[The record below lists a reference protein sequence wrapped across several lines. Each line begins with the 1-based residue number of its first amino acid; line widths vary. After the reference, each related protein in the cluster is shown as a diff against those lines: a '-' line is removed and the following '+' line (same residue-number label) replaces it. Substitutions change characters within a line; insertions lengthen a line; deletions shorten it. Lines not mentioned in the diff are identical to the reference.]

1 MASAGVAEFA
11 ATGTFNELER
21 RVLRA
26 MRVAFGED
34 VVGAAML
41 TAATKPEFGD
51 YQCNAAMGLAK
62 TLKLKPRD
70 VATKIVEA
78 LDVAPICEAPSIA
91 GPGFINL
98 TLAPAFV
105 NSRVVAALGDQD
117 KRLGISRVAK
127 PQKIVVDFSSP
138 NIAKEMHVGHLR
150 STIIGDSLSRLLE
163 FKGHDV
169 LRLNHVGD
177 WGTQFGMLIVY
188 LREVAPHALDADVGI
203 DLGDLVEFYK
213 KAKARFDEDEAF
225 QDAARREV
233 VALQSGAEET
243 VRGWQ
248 LLCAQ
253 SRAAFDE
260 VYSALDVRLTERG
273 ESFYNPYLSSV
284 ITGLQEK
291 GLAVEDGGAQC
302 VFLEGYKNREG
313 KPQPLIVQK
322 SDGGFMYAT
331 TDLAAIR
338 YRLGEDHATRVL
350 YVTDVGQAVH
360 FEQVF
365 QVARRAGWLPTDG
378 SVSLEHVPFGLVQGE
393 DGKKFKTRS
402 GDTVRLMDLLEE
414 AVRIA
419 RADFE
424 ARLTEDGREE
434 TSEYIEGVARTVGIG
449 AVKYADLKNNR
460 VSNYRFSYAKMLALT
475 GNTAPYMLYAYARI
489 QGIYRKGD
497 VDVVAD
503 AAAGRLTLCLEA
515 PEELILAKT
524 ALRLCEVLDD
534 LERELK
540 PNVLCEFMFD
550 LAQRFN
556 QFYENC
562 PVLGA
567 EDSTTRASRLALCE
581 LCAQTL
587 KLSFNL
593 LGIKTLERL

>member
-1 MASAGVAEFA
+1 MADNS
-11 ATGTFNELER
+11 TFHELEN
-21 RVLRA
+21 RVVSA
-26 MRVAFGED
+26 MRTAFGDEIQ
-34 VVGAAML
+34 ARALL
-41 TAATKPEFGD
+41 TPATKPEFGD
-51 YQCNAAMGLAK
+51 YQCNAAMGIAK

-70 VATKIVEA
+70 VAARIVDA
-78 LDVAPICEAPSIA
+78 LDVTPLCCTPEIA

-98 TLAPAFV
+98 TLAPEFV
-105 NSRVVAALGDQD
+105 NERVVRALGDEGG
-117 KRLGISRVAK
+117 RLGVPRVTA
-127 PQKIVVDFSSP
+127 PAKIVVDFSSP

-150 STIIGDSLSRLLE
+150 STIIGDALSRLLE

-188 LREVAPHALDADVGI
+188 LREVAPQALDENAGV
-203 DLGDLVEFYK
+203 DLGDLVEFYR

-225 QDAARREV
+225 QRAARKEV
-233 VALQSGAEET
+233 VALQSGQEET
-243 VRGWQ
+243 VRGWR
-248 LLCAQ
+248 LLCEQ
-253 SRAAFDE
+253 SRKAFDE
-260 VYSALDVRLTERG
+260 VYSVLDVRLNERG
-273 ESFYNPYLSSV
+273 ESFYNPFLPDVVSV
-284 ITGLQEK
+284 LQEQK
-291 GLAVEDGGAQC
+291 LAVEDGGAQC
-302 VFLEGYKNREG
+302 VFLEGYKNRDG
-313 KPQPLIVQK
+313 NPQPLIVQK

-338 YRLGEDHATRVL
+338 YRLGEDKATRVL
-350 YVTDVGQAVH
+350 YVTDIGQSVH

-365 QVARRAGWLPTDG
+365 QVARRAGWVPTDG

-402 GDTVRLMDLLEE
+402 GDTVRLVDLLDE

-419 RADFE
+419 REDFE
-424 ARLTEDGREE
+424 KRLEEDNRTE
-434 TSEYIEGVARTVGIG
+434 TAEYVDNVSKTVGIG

-460 VSNYRFSYAKMLALT
+460 VSNYRFSYSKMLALT

-503 AAAGRLTLCLEA
+503 AKQGKLTLALKE

-524 ALRLCEVLDD
+524 ALRLGEVLNE
-534 LERELK
+534 LERDLK
-540 PNVLCEFMFD
+540 PSVLCEFMFE

-556 QFYENC
+556 QFYEKC
-562 PVLGA
+562 SVLGA
-567 EDSTTRASRLALCE
+567 DDPDTRASRLALCE

-587 KLSFNL
+587 KLSFDL
-593 LGIKTLERL
+593 LGIHTLERL